1 MGKYLALWEI
11 DAARLPVSRK
21 ERAAGWKA
29 LVNFVKEDIKAGK
42 LLNWGGF
49 VGELKGFGIMEG
61 DEVEINVL
69 LQRYSPFVHFKLR
82 AITSVEQAEQLIEE
96 MAK

>member
-1 MGKYLALWEI
+1 M
-11 DAARLPVSRK
+11 PVGRK

-29 LVNFVKEDIKAGK
+29 LLNFVKEDIKDGK
-42 LLNWGGF
+42 LLDWGGF
-49 VGELKGFGIMEG
+49 LGELKGFGIMEG
-61 DEVEINVL
+61 DMVEINVR

>member
-1 MGKYLALWEI
+1 MGKYIALWEI
-11 DAARLPVSRK
+11 DATRLPIGRK

-29 LVNFVKEDIKAGK
+29 LINFIREDMKDGI
-42 LLNWGGF
+42 LLDWGGF

-61 DEVEINVL
+61 DEVKINVR

>member
-11 DAARLPVSRK
+11 DATRLPVGRK

-29 LVNFVKEDIKAGK
+29 LINFIKEDMKDGI
-42 LLNWGGF
+42 LVDWGGF

-82 AITSVEQAEQLIEE
+82 SITSVEQAEQLMEE

>member
-11 DAARLPVSRK
+11 DATRLPIGRK

-29 LVNFVKEDIKAGK
+29 LINFIKEDMKDGI
-42 LLNWGGF
+42 LVDWGGF
-49 VGELKGFGIMEG
+49 LGELKGFGIMEG
-61 DEVEINVL
+61 DMVEVNVRI
-69 LQRYSPFVHFKLR
+69 QRYSPFVHFKLR